1 MFSSLDTGSKA
12 EELSGEYF
20 CVNVKKVCKYGSL
33 KLIGN
38 GSVTYC

>member
-12 EELSGEYF
+12 EELIGRYF
-20 CVNVKKVCKYGSL
+20 CVNVIKVLKYGSL